1 MYKIIKYVLV
11 DILRSRVALAYM
23 VLLLIVSISMLS
35 FDENT
40 SKGILSLLNIVLI
53 LVPLMS
59 LVYSTIYM
67 YNASEFIE
75 LLLSQ
80 PIQRKKLFISLYWGI
95 TCALLIAFVIGVALP
110 VIIAQ
115 PSPTSIVFAL
125 IGILLTAIFV
135 SFAMLA
141 TVYTRDKTKGIGAAI
156 ILWLFFTLLY
166 DAILL
171 LLMFQFSEYPIEKA
185 LIVFCAINPID
196 MARVVILMK
205 LDIAAL
211 MGVTGALFVDF
222 YGETN
227 GILISIAV
235 LLGWIFVPLMIAK
248 RKFNKKDL

>member
-1 MYKIIKYVLV
+1 MLKIIKYVLV
-11 DILRSRVALAYM
+11 DILRSRVALAYTL
-23 VLLLIVSISMLS
+23 LLLIVSISMLS

-40 SKGILSLLNIVLI
+40 SKGILSLLNITLI

-67 YNASEFIE
+67 YNSSEFIE

-80 PIQRKKLFISLYWGI
+80 PIERKKLFTSLYLGI
-95 TCALLIAFVIGVALP
+95 TFALLIAFVAGVAVP
-110 VIIAQ
+110 VIISD
-115 PSPTSIVFAL
+115 PSATTVVFSLAGM
-125 IGILLTAIFV
+125 ILTAIFV

-156 ILWLFFTLLY
+156 ILWLYFTLMY

-171 LLMFQFSEYPIEKA
+171 LLMLQVSDYPIEKA
-185 LIVFCAINPID
+185 LIVFCSINPID
-196 MARVVILMK
+196 MTRVVILMQ

-222 YGETN
+222 FGSTYGMIISFV
-227 GILISIAV
+227 ILICWVI
-235 LLGWIFVPLMIAK
+235 VPMIIAK
-248 RKFNKKDL
+248 RKFNSKDL